1 MIQCKFK
8 LVQMILILKSTMDL
22 WLKLYSRLNSIV
34 TDQRPEV
41 RHSAIRTLTFVL
53 ASNGDQLD
61 HEKWGQCIDIVL
73 SMLNDVHSAALRAE
87 RADASP

>member
-1 MIQCKFK
+1 MIQCMFKSVQK
-8 LVQMILILKSTMDL
+8 LVNFYSTMDI

-61 HEKWGQCIDIVL
+61 NEKWGQCIDIVL

-87 RADASP
+87 RAETSP